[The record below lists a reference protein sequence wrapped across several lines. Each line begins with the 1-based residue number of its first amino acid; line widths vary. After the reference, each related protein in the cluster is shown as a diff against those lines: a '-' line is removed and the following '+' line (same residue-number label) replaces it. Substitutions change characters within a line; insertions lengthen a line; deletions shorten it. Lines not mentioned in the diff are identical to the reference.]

1 MSHWCLRRPFSLISL
16 ARGTSCGS
24 LTGILARGD
33 LDVHSLDLR
42 HEMLL
47 CDVSLHLERARNEVV
62 LDSAELG
69 PEDELSGLFEA
80 AEFLLNGKLHPI
92 NLDSLLKVSVVGT
105 KLTVVECDT

>member
-1 MSHWCLRRPFSLISL
+1 
-16 ARGTSCGS
+16 
-24 LTGILARGD
+24 
-33 LDVHSLDLR
+33 
-42 HEMLL
+42 MLL

-105 KLTVVECDT
+105 KLAVVECDTCSLCPLLNPVFIGDDHTNASVFE